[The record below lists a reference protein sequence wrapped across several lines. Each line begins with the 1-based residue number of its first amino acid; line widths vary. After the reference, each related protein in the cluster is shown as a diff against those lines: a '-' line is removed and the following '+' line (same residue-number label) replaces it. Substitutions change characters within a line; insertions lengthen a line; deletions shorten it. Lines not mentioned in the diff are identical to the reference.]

1 MIESVVV
8 DVADASA
15 IYRHE
20 FERQV
25 QPVDEIMD
33 VVDDDETDK
42 RINDIVVEKLFV
54 VIILNLSGDA
64 LIGNS
69 IDVVDGR
76 RSYQIAGN
84 DRLGQNHKVVEVAL
98 FSYHHQQSIEDSQ
111 VDSQN
116 LDQVPA
122 EPSIIHLHRLSM
134 FPQKKVDYKLA
145 PHEVRAQRD
154 VHSKKAQQ
162 NQLGQR
168 QKNEDK

>member
-69 IDVVDGR
+69 IDVVDGCLLYTSR
-76 RSYQIAGN
+76 C
-84 DRLGQNHKVVEVAL
+84 V
-98 FSYHHQQSIEDSQ
+98 
-111 VDSQN
+111 
-116 LDQVPA
+116 
-122 EPSIIHLHRLSM
+122 
-134 FPQKKVDYKLA
+134 
-145 PHEVRAQRD
+145 
-154 VHSKKAQQ
+154 
-162 NQLGQR
+162 
-168 QKNEDK
+168 